1 MDINDHLGKITFAI
15 KNKDEII
22 FLNLIK
28 ELESLKNSSLE
39 GIIELNKNIFYL
51 NLNFSKDFLLKFIAS
66 QKKFGTYPIFFQ
78 AVIFFTFAKKY
89 LLPNYFMKEISI
101 EILYLY
107 KNKINIIDVNKIIF
121 NEEFF
126 NEDIY
131 YSDAFFDYVV
141 IPSLTHLAEIKNTE
155 VLLNNESLIYK
166 NYIIKID
173 SEAHFSKVYNQLI
186 PIYENHGKNYT
197 NEYLS
202 FPFKKINTKLQLIA
216 FFIHRASTLAHI
228 ETLLNFL
235 EGYQKIE
242 VKKFTPIIFVYNG
255 FYEELDFM
263 LKKLKIETIY
273 IDKLCKEINNKKFSS
288 LEKFLIIK
296 SIIKNN
302 NIKVLVFVSLVMW
315 MAFAFAMRI
324 AKIQVWWSMKYCI
337 PFGNFIDMYLTGG
350 AQGEISR
357 NVNGIN
363 WLTAPSG
370 IANLFDKSKT
380 IEAKEMRANFPN
392 DKIILGSFARE
403 EKLNFTQFLEAVSL
417 ILETNPNTIFL
428 WTGRT
433 KQKNINQFFNSKNL
447 SSRVIYIGWVDTKV
461 YAQVIDIFLDTFP
474 NPAGFTIYYAMAASV
489 ACVFGGIDNKSM
501 GIQSSINPLFF
512 NTSGNKLDQ
521 LRVQEIFNKD
531 SSQPLYMIADNNE
544 DYVFIASKLIRDKKF
559 REKVGKA
566 NQLFMNEFFSS
577 PIKMASGY
585 AFHLNKL
592 LS

>member
-1 MDINDHLGKITFAI
+1 
-15 KNKDEII
+15 
-22 FLNLIK
+22 
-28 ELESLKNSSLE
+28 
-39 GIIELNKNIFYL
+39 
-51 NLNFSKDFLLKFIAS
+51 
-66 QKKFGTYPIFFQ
+66 
-78 AVIFFTFAKKY
+78 
-89 LLPNYFMKEISI
+89 MKEISSK
-101 EILYLY
+101 ILYLY
-107 KNKINIIDVNKIIF
+107 KNKSKIIDANKIIF
-121 NEEFF
+121 SENFF

-141 IPSLTHLAEIKNTE
+141 IPSLTHLAETKNTDE
-155 VLLNNESLIYK
+155 LLCNESLIYN
-166 NYIIKID
+166 NYIRKID

-197 NEYLS
+197 NEDLS
-202 FPFKKINTKLQLIA
+202 FPFKKINTKLQLIG
-216 FFIHRASTLAHI
+216 FFIHQASTLAHI

-235 EGYQKIE
+235 DGYQKIE
-242 VKKFTPIIFVYNG
+242 VRKFTPIIFVFAG
-255 FYEELDFM
+255 FNEELDFM
-263 LKKLKIETIY
+263 LKKLQIETIY
-273 IDKLCKEINNKKFSS
+273 IDKLCNEIYNKKMSS
-288 LEKFLIIK
+288 LEKFLIVK

-302 NIKVLVFVSLVMW
+302 NIKVLVFVSNVVN

-324 AKIQVWWSMKYCI
+324 AKIQVWWSMKYHI
-337 PFGNFIDMYLTGG
+337 PFGNFIDIYLTGG
-350 AQGEISR
+350 AHGEISR

-363 WLTAPSG
+363 WLTAPGG
-370 IANLFDKSKT
+370 IDNLFDKSKT
-380 IEAKEMRANFPN
+380 IEANEMRANFPN

-417 ILETNPNTIFL
+417 ILEANPNTIFL
-428 WTGRT
+428 WTGKT
-433 KQKNINQFFNSKNL
+433 KQKDINNFFDSKNL

-461 YAQVIDIFLDTFP
+461 YAQVIDIFLDPFP

-489 ACVFGGIDNKSM
+489 ACVFGVIDNKSM

-512 NTSGNKLDQ
+512 NTSGNTLDQ

-531 SSQPLYMIADNNE
+531 SSQSLYMIADNNE

-577 PIKMASGY
+577 SIKMASGY